1 MADTRTDAE
10 KVADLQ
16 LYGSCA
22 VCKTPRTVTRSDLPG
37 GGIMASLVCPAG
49 CMVIEEGGVH
59 A

>member
-10 KVADLQ
+10 KLADLR

-22 VCKTPRTVTRSDLPG
+22 VCKAPRTVTRSDLPG
-37 GGIMASLVCPAG
+37 GGIMLSLVCPAG
-49 CMVIEEGGVH
+49 CMMVDGGGVH